1 MALPAGKGT
10 ALDTYINPADALAE
24 TVRKQL
30 SCYRR
35 DGGGTRGV
43 AQAQGDHWQFAM
55 GREADGPD
63 INCLSSVYRST
74 NLRMEFH
81 IWRAEQVV
89 GADGPS
95 GEAGGQGVS
104 EEAKGQRG

>member
-1 MALPAGKGT
+1 MIST
-10 ALDTYINPADALAE
+10 AE
-24 TVRKQL
+24 TIRKQL
-30 SCYRR
+30 SSYRI

-55 GREADGPD
+55 GREADGPG
-63 INCLSSVYRST
+63 IKCLSSVHRST

-89 GADGPS
+89 GADGPF
-95 GEAGGQGVS
+95 GEAAGQGVS
-104 EEAKGQRG
+104 EEANGQRQ